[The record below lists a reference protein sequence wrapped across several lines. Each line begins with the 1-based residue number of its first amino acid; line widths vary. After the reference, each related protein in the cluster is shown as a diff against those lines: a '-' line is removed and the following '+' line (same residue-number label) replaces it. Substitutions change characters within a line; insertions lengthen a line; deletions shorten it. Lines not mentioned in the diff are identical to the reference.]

1 MQTSLEVEWDD
12 FDRWISWALTADS
25 RDARP
30 TEEVWQ
36 RIVHRVA
43 NLDWATR
50 STPARGRSSRPC
62 PSRIPASRG
71 G

>member
-1 MQTSLEVEWDD
+1 MQTSPEAEWDD
-12 FDRWISWALTADS
+12 FDRWIRWALTADS
-25 RDARP
+25 RNARP

-36 RIVHRVA
+36 RVVHRVA

-62 PSRIPASRG
+62 PSRIPGSRG